1 MERTILAPGVAINT
15 QPAQKFNRCRI
26 SIQFQ
31 YGATRPEATAQA
43 LLPLV
48 LERCYAGCPDMT
60 QLSCKLAQLY
70 GADLSV
76 DLIGSGAKRMLT
88 VRISGIKDEFA
99 LEGEA
104 LTREYAAIALGVAF
118 DPYLVNGVFAPE
130 AVEIEKEKLS
140 RQLVSEINDKRLYC
154 VRQARRQFFGAEPA
168 GIQKDGY
175 LDEVAGITPQELTRV
190 YREMLRTANIE
201 VMVLGTD
208 PAPVQELLQK
218 ALSGVQR
225 APVGLP
231 VPTAQPVQPVQR
243 FEEKMD
249 LVQAK
254 LCMLFTAGT
263 PNTVEQMAVCRL
275 AMSLFGGSSTSRLFL
290 NVREKQSL
298 CYYCGSSYLLAAG
311 YMMVDSGVEPENAAR
326 AEQAIL
332 HELELLCS
340 GPIQDEELEDC
351 RRGLLSGM
359 TSVTDTLGGTEGW
372 YALEL
377 LRGGPVQSP
386 QEAQEALRRVTK
398 EEVQDFLRGLT
409 HSVSY
414 LVTKEDAS
422 HA

>member
-1 MERTILAPGVAINT
+1 MKRTVLAPGVAIT
-15 QPAQKFNRCRI
+15 TLPAPKFNRCRI

-99 LEGEA
+99 LAGES
-104 LTREYAAIALGVAF
+104 LTQEYANIAFGVAF
-118 DPYLVNGVFAPE
+118 DPYLVNGNFDPQ

-140 RQLVSEINDKRLYC
+140 RQLASEVNEKRIYC
-154 VRQARRQFFGAEPA
+154 VRQARRQFFGQDAA

-175 LDEVAGITPQELTRV
+175 LEEVAGITPQSLTQVYHEL
-190 YREMLRTANIE
+190 LRTANIE
-201 VMVLGTD
+201 VMVFGTD
-208 PAPVQELLQK
+208 PEPVQKMLEKVLKGLNRQPK
-218 ALSGVQR
+218 
-225 APVGLP
+225 GLP
-231 VPTAQPVQPVQR
+231 EPTAQPPVPVR
-243 FEEKMD
+243 HFEEKMD

-254 LCMLFTAGT
+254 LCMMFTAGVPT
-263 PNTVEQMAVCRL
+263 NADELAVCRL
-275 AMSLFGGSSTSRLFL
+275 AMSLFGGSATSRLFL

-298 CYYCGSSYLLAAG
+298 CYYCGSSYALASG
-311 YMMVDSGVEPENAAR
+311 CMTVESGVEPENAQK

-332 HELELLCS
+332 HELQALCN
-340 GPIQDEELEDC
+340 GPITDEEFEDC
-351 RRGLLSGM
+351 RLGLLSGM
-359 TSVTDTLGGTEGW
+359 ASVEDTLGGIEGW

-377 LRGGPVQSP
+377 LRGAQVQDP
-386 QEAQEALRRVTK
+386 AQAQQALCRVTK
-398 EEVQDFLRGLT
+398 QDVQQFLQRFT
-409 HSVSY
+409 YSVGY
-414 LVTKEDAS
+414 LVTKEGSAND
-422 HA
+422 